1 MKRRHLLLSALA
13 ALASPLLKGDTATAE
28 PTMPAIPQTDNVPLT
43 EVTYSTGS
51 VGAYLTDDEAIELDR
66 VIEEL
71 KGSDPMTVRRSAFI
85 PTGQYMLWL
94 LECCDELAT
103 FTSPFDVPES
113 FGKYGQNVCVAVN
126 PGELLTKEEAIQKM
140 VANNRRMLG
149 RKERDCWFL
158 IAELGKRQ
166 GDRIVTLTCSYDE
179 YSIVSQDEYCPARIY
194 RHREVAS

>member
-1 MKRRHLLLSALA
+1 
-13 ALASPLLKGDTATAE
+13 
-28 PTMPAIPQTDNVPLT
+28 MPALPQTDNVPLT

-71 KGSDPMTVRRSAFI
+71 KGSDPMTVRRAAFI
-85 PTGQYMLWL
+85 PSGQFSLFM
-94 LECCDELAT
+94 LECCDEIKT
-103 FTSPFDVPES
+103 FTSPFDVPER

-158 IAELGKRQ
+158 IAELTKRQ

-179 YSIVSQDEYCPARIY
+179 YSIVSQDEYCPARVY
-194 RHREVAS
+194 RNCEVSS